1 MIRLHSGAAE
11 AVIDP
16 DLGAGIVALKAA
28 GLPVLSAGLGRPQG
42 SAFAQGLN
50 LLAPFSNRI
59 SRPFAFEGRTH
70 PVPATLPGEP
80 FPIHGD
86 AFQKPWTIE
95 AQSDSDAALTLRG
108 AIGPFRYDA
117 CVAYVLRGDALS
129 VRLDLTNRADVT
141 LPYGGGFH
149 PWFPR
154 HASTRLEF
162 RAKGAWPEDDRHLPA
177 TPVPTEIPA
186 DVQFETAAPLPP
198 GWINC
203 GFSGW
208 DGIARIIQPGLA
220 ITVEAPGLTTAL
232 VYSPGAAAPF
242 FCFEPVSHPVDAHNL
257 PGQPGLVP
265 LASGTSLSMSLRL
278 SWQPVAPKPPVKE
291 TRS

>member
-1 MIRLHSGAAE
+1 MIRLHSGPAE

-16 DLGAGIVALKAA
+16 DLGAGIVALTSA
-28 GLPVLSAGLGRPQG
+28 GLPVLSAGPGRPEG
-42 SAFAQGLN
+42 GPFAQGLN

-70 PVPATLPGEP
+70 PVPTTLPGEP

-95 AQSDSDAALTLRG
+95 AQGDSEAALTLRG
-108 AIGPFRYDA
+108 DIGSFRYDA
-117 CVAYVLRGDALS
+117 RVAYVLRGDALS

-162 RAKGAWPEDDRHLPA
+162 RAKGHWPEDDRHLPA
-177 TPVPTEIPA
+177 TSVPTQIPA
-186 DVQFETAAPLPP
+186 DFQFETAAPLPP

-208 DGIARIIQPGLA
+208 DGHARITQPELTV
-220 ITVEAPGLTTAL
+220 TVEAKGLTTAI
-232 VYSPGAAAPF
+232 VYSPGATAAF

-257 PGQPGLVP
+257 PGQPDLVP
-265 LASGTSLSMSLRL
+265 LAPGATLSMTLRL
-278 SWQPVAPKPPVKE
+278 SWQPLAPNPPVKE